1 MKGTPVNRPQSC
13 RRGFTLIELLV
24 VIAIIA
30 VLIGLLLPAV
40 QKVREAAA
48 RTESMNKIRQVG
60 IAVHNCAS
68 ANQQKIPPVVGTFPG
83 MPAVS
88 GSAAFF
94 PAPYGSGFFHL
105 LAFIEG
111 DNIYNLVKTTWTA
124 TGTSGGVTGGNGYN
138 KGGTTLSSGVNLIT
152 PSNGTIKN
160 YCAPADPSNPGTG
173 TTLASYCLNGAVFG
187 LTNGGTTRLEPLV
200 NTKGST
206 NLVMAFERFAAPQ
219 PGGGT
224 ATNHLW
230 YSTTCS
236 NTNTAPADACYLYA
250 PLSGSSAPY
259 MPGVATTAYPFAT
272 ASSGTPPSQASG
284 QVQFGVNYNAAT
296 TLVSTNLP
304 QGFSAASMVV
314 MQGDGSSRVVSPT
327 VNNYLVHKYPG
338 SGTGGQTASMWA
350 WACSKD
356 GNLGNAPTPA
366 GW

>member
-1 MKGTPVNRPQSC
+1 VNRLLSRR

-83 MPAVS
+83 
-88 GSAAFF
+88 
-94 PAPYGSGFFHL
+94 APTLNGATWTYPTPWASGFFHL

-111 DNIYNLVKTTWTA
+111 DNIYNLVKTTWDSTNGPGKGNASAGTA
-124 TGTSGGVTGGNGYN
+124 NGITS
-138 KGGTTLSSGVNLIT
+138 
-152 PSNGTIKN
+152 SNGTIKN
-160 YCAPADPSNPGTG
+160 FCAPADPTNPGTG
-173 TTLASYCLNGAVFG
+173 TPLGSYCLNGSVFG
-187 LTNGGTTRLEPLV
+187 LTHGGTTRLEPLV

-206 NLVMAFERFAAPQ
+206 NLVMAFERFAAPA

-224 ATNHLW
+224 AINHYW
-230 YSTTCS
+230 YATTC
-236 NTNTAPADACYLYA
+236 NNATTAPTDACYLYA
-250 PLSGSSAPY
+250 PPSAVTTTPYLPGS
-259 MPGVATTAYPFAT
+259 ATTAYVFAA
-272 ASSGTPPSQASG
+272 ASAGTPPSETSG

-296 TLVSTNLP
+296 TLVSANLP
-304 QGFSAASMVV
+304 QGFSAASIVV
-314 MQGDGSSRVVSPT
+314 MQGDGSARVCSPT
-327 VNNYLVHKYPG
+327 VNNFVTHTYPG
-338 SGTGGQTASMWA
+338 GTQTASIWA

-356 GNLGNAPTPA
+356 GNLGNSPTPQ